1 MRSVRL
7 TIRPEGEIPHP
18 MIETL
23 AFSSYVDE
31 ARLVDWNFADPD
43 APVLLFVIE
52 GDRER
57 VTADFAAAPEVL
69 EFEVTPVDDGTF
81 VVYVRPE
88 PNPPAQAVIEQLT
101 GSGLVPSLPIVYR
114 DGAGHVELVGSEA
127 ALQGVVEG
135 LPSFVEVSVEE
146 VGRFDDAPDAVLAV
160 LSDRQREALLA
171 AVELGYYDSPR
182 RATHADV
189 ADALGCAASTASEH
203 LQKAES
209 KLVREVV
216 RRERAG

>member
-7 TIRPEGEIPHP
+7 TIRPEGEAPHP

-23 AFSSYVDE
+23 AFSSYVTE
-31 ARLVDWNFADPD
+31 ARLVDWNFADPE
-43 APVLLFVIE
+43 APVLLFVVE

-57 VTADFAAAPEVL
+57 VTADLEAAAEVL
-69 EFEVTPVDDGTF
+69 EYETTPVEDGTF
-81 VVYVRPE
+81 VLYVRAA
-88 PNPPAQAVIEQLT
+88 PNQPAQKVIEQLT

-114 DGAGHVELVGSEA
+114 DGAGHVELVGTDA
-127 ALQGVVEG
+127 ALQGVVAG
-135 LPSFVEVSVEE
+135 LPPFVEVSVEE
-146 VGRFDDAPDAVLAV
+146 VGPFDDAPDSVLAT
-160 LSDRQREALLA
+160 LSERQREALLA
-171 AVELGYYDSPR
+171 AVDLGYYHSPR

-189 ADALGCAASTASEH
+189 AAALSCAESTASEH

-216 RRERAG
+216 GRERAG